1 MQRGPRS
8 FDPVLLGRRECA
20 AWAAYYR
27 HEWGRVLISSVGLVR
42 AGFGMAWPKTLLG
55 AWYVLRANQAWAPY
69 PDNDPDAA
77 RGYMRRF
84 YALVAADG
92 ELELNPAEAARR
104 EVEWWR
110 VHRMHQREAEL
121 SEADLARALREL
133 YAHVYD
139 AAPED
144 VAEAA
149 HHRVGAM
156 RLSDEWVG
164 AGCDRADP
172 RLADECRELIASYT
186 ALLPAV
192 ARPAQPRRSS
202 T

>member
-8 FDPVLLGRRECA
+8 FDPVLLGQRECA

-27 HEWGRVLISSVGLVR
+27 HEWGRLLISSVGLVR
-42 AGFGMAWPKTLLG
+42 TGFEMAWPRTLLG

-69 PDNDPDAA
+69 PNNDPDAA

-84 YALVAADG
+84 YALVVADG
-92 ELELNPAEAARR
+92 GLELNPAEAARR

-110 VHRMHQREAEL
+110 VHRMHQREDGL
-121 SEADLARALREL
+121 SEADLARTLGEL

-139 AAPED
+139 VEPAD

-149 HHRVGAM
+149 HHRVVAM
-156 RLSDEWVG
+156 RLSDEWVE

-172 RLADECRELIASYT
+172 RLADERRELIASYT
-186 ALLPAV
+186 ALLAAV